1 MNDKKQWVTD
11 VLSQCERHGYR
22 TTPVFSDGKAKPF
35 GDGQDYKDVMA
46 YKGCAHIGL
55 ILDDLILVDYD
66 GNKSEDIISVDELAD
81 ELNEFE
87 LPDIIQR
94 REDSIHWL
102 YLSDGR
108 DLRNSNDG
116 KRWAHIDIK
125 TGNQLMHIKQG
136 KELNLVGREDLLPA
150 PEALYEALSK
160 TTSGVVEVDSEL
172 GDFAGLIDEN
182 DTPAE
187 KVREW
192 LEALD
197 PDMGGYDWVNVGAA
211 LHDWNSGVEGLTLWV
226 EWSRQSDK
234 FKEGECEKRWAR
246 FEKGAGVSLGTL
258 VHMAKE
264 AEYEE
269 SKKLLAEI
277 ESAIKK
283 AEQSDLETSIPKM
296 VSRSS
301 LTALE
306 IEVVSKRYQE
316 RFKELTGV
324 RLPISEVRTL
334 LRPKVQVGELV
345 DENEVPKWCKDWV
358 YVNSHNIF
366 AHINTGELCKSEAFN
381 VRHGKFVPLSE
392 NGGKQSAVKYVSD
405 NGFVD
410 IVSSIAYLPTCDK
423 TICKLDGKDV
433 LNSFKPWSVPK
444 EADEFSK
451 GGLEAIELVKKHLGL
466 IFGSDEDVKIMEQW
480 MAFQVQ
486 HQGEKLLWAPVIQSI
501 EGVGKSFFRELMQ
514 RVLGHSNVGVVSPS
528 QVVRPFNGWATG
540 VTLNVLEEI
549 RIVGHSRYDA
559 VNALKPLITDDT
571 IQVKFEHIPAYRT
584 LNTTNYICFTN
595 FKDAIPMSSTDRR
608 WWIIFSDIDSLDD
621 MQKRVGELK
630 EIYFPRLFNA
640 MRSHASELRKWLLEY
655 PISKEFLGMKQ
666 APMTAHKELMIST
679 EKSTIEGA
687 DEVQDLIE
695 RGGKFYDE
703 KVVSSSDL
711 FNDLT
716 MLHPEITLGNRSK
729 TAILKHLGYMKFPKR
744 IRIGDD
750 AKSIWIKNAMSFE
763 DIKSYFD

>member
-1 MNDKKQWVTD
+1 MTNKKQWVSEILD
-11 VLSQCERHGYR
+11 LCKQLGYR
-22 TTPVFSDGKAKPF
+22 TTPVFDDGKAKPF
-35 GDGQDYKDVMA
+35 ADGQDYKDVMS
-46 YKGCAHIGL
+46 YKGCAHIGMV
-55 ILDDLILVDYD
+55 LDDLILVDYD
-66 GNKSEDIISVDELAD
+66 GNKVEGIMSVDELSE
-81 ELNEFE
+81 ELGEFE
-87 LPDIIQR
+87 MPELIQSK
-94 REDSIHWL
+94 EQSLHWL

-108 DLRNSNDG
+108 KLRASNDG
-116 KRWAHIDIK
+116 WRLGVDIK
-125 TGNQLMHIKQG
+125 TGNQLMHIKQS
-136 KELNLVGREDLLPA
+136 KELNLVGRDELLPA

-160 TTSGVVEVDSEL
+160 SNSLVVQDDSEL
-172 GDFAGLIDEN
+172 GDFAGLISEY
-182 DTPAE
+182 DTDIEEVKELLGKLDHNMPNS
-187 KVREW
+187 EW
-192 LEALD
+192 VKI
-197 PDMGGYDWVNVGAA
+197 GQA
-211 LHDWNSGVEGLTLWV
+211 LHHWNPVLGLELWD
-226 EWSRQSDK
+226 EWSYGGHTYA
-234 FKEGECEKRWAR
+234 EGECQKRWKS
-246 FEKGAGVSLGTL
+246 FDSNGGVTLGTIKYM
-258 VHMAKE
+258 VNE
-264 AEYEE
+264 VEYED
-269 SKKLLAEI
+269 SKKQLNEI
-277 ESAIKK
+277 EERIKN
-283 AEQSDLETSIPKM
+283 ATQSEMELQIPKL
-296 VSRSS
+296 VINSS
-301 LTALE
+301 FETLELE
-306 IEVVSKRYQE
+306 ILSKRYQE

-324 RLPISEVRTL
+324 KLPISEVRAL
-334 LRPKVQVGELV
+334 LRPKVHTGELV
-345 DENEVPKWCKDWV
+345 DESQRPKWCRDWV
-358 YVNSHNIF
+358 YVNSHNVF
-366 AHINTGELCKSEAFN
+366 AHTNTGELCKSEAFN

-410 IVSSIAYLPTCDK
+410 IVSSIAYLPTCENA
-423 TICKLDGKDV
+423 ICELEGKPV

-444 EADEFSK
+444 EAEEFSE
-451 GGLEAIELVKKHLGL
+451 GGLGAIELVKKHLGL

-528 QVVRPFNGWATG
+528 QAVRPFNGWATG

-571 IQVKFEHIPAYRT
+571 IQIKIEQIPAYRT

-640 MRSHASELRKWLLEY
+640 MRSHADELRKWLLEY
-655 PISKEFLGMKQ
+655 PISEEFLGMKQ

-679 EKSTIEGA
+679 EKSTFEGV

-695 RGGKFYDE
+695 KGSKFYDE

-711 FNDLT
+711 FSDL
-716 MLHPEITLGNRSK
+716 MMFYPEITLGNRSK

-744 IRIGDD
+744 VRIGED
-750 AKSIWIKNAMSFE
+750 AKSIWVKNAMSFE